1 MNCNILKIITV
12 ELTCSKHL
20 VMFGSHRNLP
30 QLYFFS
36 STFFKYFSDFRFLK
50 NFLSTLE
57 IQVFFKGFK
66 HLNKE
71 ILFPDRKC
79 DVFCHYIQHDILS
92 NLTLPGI
99 WINKR
104 HVKNVYIYSLLTH
117 SKVDPS
123 TFPRR
128 VSHCYKD
135 FHSSYLKFRKDLC
148 IVLWDFAL
156 QWPSLIALKLSA
168 SQVYTSSRAQ
178 GLKVCFCKRT
188 RRM

>member
-1 MNCNILKIITV
+1 MK
-12 ELTCSKHL
+12 
-20 VMFGSHRNLP
+20 
-30 QLYFFS
+30 
-36 STFFKYFSDFRFLK
+36 FKYSLRI
-50 NFLSTLE
+50 LSTWTKKCFSLTGNA
-57 IQVFFKGFK
+57 IFFVT
-66 HLNKE
+66 
-71 ILFPDRKC
+71 R
-79 DVFCHYIQHDILS
+79 QHDILS
-92 NLTLPGI
+92 NLIVPGI

-104 HVKNVYIYSLLTH
+104 HIKNVYIYSLLTH

-135 FHSSYLKFRKDLC
+135 FHNSYLKFRKDLC

-178 GLKVCFCKRT
+178 DLKVCSCKRT
-188 RRM
+188 RM